1 MLGFKKKKQKALLIK
16 AKDVFSII
24 KSDYD
29 NDMEFYLI
37 EFICNNNTYTMGSPA
52 IPDRKKGKENIFFIF
67 NDEKYS
73 TYEDFANNVIIDGFR
88 LSDSDII
95 IEITR
100 AGIIDGEEMIT
111 PWGDTR
117 LKKHALN

>member
-1 MLGFKKKKQKALLIK
+1 MFGFKKKKKNLLIK

-29 NDMEFYLI
+29 NDMEFCLI
-37 EFICNNNTYTMGSPA
+37 EFICNNKSHTMGAPA
-52 IPDRKKGKENIFFIF
+52 IPDRKKGKENIFFVF
-67 NDEKYS
+67 DGKEYV

-88 LSDSDII
+88 LSDSETIL
-95 IEITR
+95 EITR
-100 AGIIDGEEMIT
+100 AGIINGEEMIT

-117 LKKHALN
+117 LKKYALN